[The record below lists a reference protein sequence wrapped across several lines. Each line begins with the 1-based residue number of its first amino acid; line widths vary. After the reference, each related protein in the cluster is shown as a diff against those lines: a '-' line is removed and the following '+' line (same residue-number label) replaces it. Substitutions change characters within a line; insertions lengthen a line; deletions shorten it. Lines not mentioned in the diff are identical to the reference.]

1 MISKTIEFFFKFM
14 HSKCVHLKDLVSIPY
29 MYRINIATGL
39 LQNS

>member
-14 HSKCVHLKDLVSIPY
+14 HSKFVHLKDLVSIPY